1 MQLRNV
7 WFYSLFN
14 IYKFILYEDGHIYD
28 MVCIWR
34 SEDSLQKLLLSSL
47 FLPSLLW
54 LPGMELRL
62 PNLAESAFTHWAV
75 SLSLELS
82 QELVILHFYFFFF
95 ELVKI
100 NLNCNNLFPVL
111 EDTHGSLSL
120 MGVSPSTDKLLS
132 WHHPCK
138 DLISTW
144 TACDI
149 KHVHKGRIIF
159 YWQSVSTMEK
169 DASW

>member
-1 MQLRNV
+1 MFDFIAFLTFTYLFCMRMGIFMTWYASGGQRTACRNC
-7 WFYSLFN
+7 FS
-14 IYKFILYEDGHIYD
+14 
-28 MVCIWR
+28 
-34 SEDSLQKLLLSSL
+34 LLSSYL
-47 FLPSLLW
+47 LSCDFQGWNSDCRTWLKVPLPT
-54 LPGMELRL
+54 EL
-62 PNLAESAFTHWAV
+62 
-75 SLSLELS
+75 SLSVQNEARNWS
-82 QELVILHFYFFFF
+82 FSIFIFF

-159 YWQSVSTMEK
+159 YWQSVSTIEK
-169 DASW
+169 DAS